1 MRPHES
7 LRHIAGAPR
16 AAAKHLYRRLVGER
30 PDDPVQAWPGTE
42 LEGQPVLR
50 MLHVGDCGVRRMEG
64 AHDLLAPLGYPLTTA
79 RELFRH
85 GVGVDFSHYFCVS
98 FEDLPHIEKLRS
110 HMRLGGDPDI
120 VLVQIG
126 SAYTRKVI
134 LPDRRRVH
142 QLRDEL
148 ARRTGRFVFTFYRGL
163 RPCLRLFGRHS
174 ASYRGTHRLEQFVDA
189 LQCEWPTVKVVLV
202 VPFRRSP
209 GYRSGEPVAARI
221 ESDLHAFVE
230 IPKVFVFDAN
240 DVLGREPGL
249 RCVTGYNLNGHAS
262 QLVGIKLA
270 KLIRER
276 LQGVP
281 AGATRE
287 PAHKIIARGGDAG
300 TIPGR
305 YGHDPRA
312 EAQAE
317 PSIAPRGRPAC

>member
-1 MRPHES
+1 
-7 LRHIAGAPR
+7 
-16 AAAKHLYRRLVGER
+16 
-30 PDDPVQAWPGTE
+30 
-42 LEGQPVLR
+42 

-85 GVGVDFSHYFCVS
+85 GISVDFSHHFCVS
-98 FEDLPHIEKLRS
+98 FEDLPDMKKLRS

-120 VLVQIG
+120 ALVQIG

-148 ARRTGRFVFTFYRGL
+148 ARRTGRFVFTFYRVL

-174 ASYRGTHRLEQFVDA
+174 TSYRGTDRLEQFVEV
-189 LQCEWPTVKVVLV
+189 LQREWPSVKVVLV

-209 GYRSGEPVAARI
+209 GYRSGESVAARI
-221 ESDLHAFVE
+221 ESDLHSFTE
-230 IPKVFVFDAN
+230 MPNVFVFDAN
-240 DVLGREPGL
+240 DVLGREPTL

-262 QLVGIKLA
+262 QLVGAKLA
-270 KLIRER
+270 KLVREH
-276 LQGVP
+276 LQAVP
-281 AGATRE
+281 AGVARE
-287 PAHKIIARGGDAG
+287 PAHKIIARAGDAG
-300 TIPGR
+300 TAPRR
-305 YGHDPRA
+305 YGRDPGA
-312 EAQAE
+312 EARAE